1 MKRQRIYGIQSIIDE
16 LKLNGLPFTFEST
29 SLTTTIKTSEQKYYE
44 LQSAT
49 ILNKFE
55 LQLIKKTQA
64 DASALDLDTFPTFT
78 SADVAYINKAN
89 IKRGQTLKGEFIE
102 IDLTQAY
109 WNCALLNNIIS
120 ENTYLYANNPKISK
134 KARLIALGTLAKCT
148 RTIEYDGQKYIGR
161 PVEMEAPT
169 AKLFYLCCK
178 DVADFMQHLGR
189 EAGSDFIFYWVDAIF
204 LKKGDASKYA
214 EIYLKLLHA
223 DLIKENPIFNKKFYS
238 IYNIQKIRRNKNKY
252 VVYSQDHKNNVREF
266 NFQKTKKPLYL

>member
-1 MKRQRIYGIQSIIDE
+1 MKRQRIYRIQSIIDE
-16 LKLNGLPFTFEST
+16 LKLNNVPFTFEST
-29 SLTTTIKTSEQKYYE
+29 SLTTTITTQEQKYYE

-64 DASALDLDTFPTFT
+64 DAAALDMDIFPTYT
-78 SADVAYINKAN
+78 SKDIAYINKAN
-89 IKRGQTLKGEFIE
+89 IKRGETLKGEFIE
-102 IDLTQAY
+102 IDLTAAY
-109 WNCALLNNIIS
+109 WNVAFLNNIIS

-134 KARLIALGTLAKCT
+134 KARLIALGTLAKVT
-148 RTIEYDGQKYIGR
+148 NTIQYDGHKYVGR

-204 LKKGDASKYA
+204 LKKGEASRYA
-214 EIYLKLLHA
+214 EHYLKLLHA

-238 IYNIQKIRRNKNKY
+238 IYNCQKIRRNKNKY
-252 VVYSQDHKNNVREF
+252 VVYSTDHKTNVREF
-266 NFQKTKKPLYL
+266 NFQKTKKPILL

>member
-1 MKRQRIYGIQSIIDE
+1 MKRQRIYGIQKIIDE
-16 LKLNGLPFTFEST
+16 LKLNSIPFTFEST

-55 LQLIKKTQA
+55 LQLIKKTQV
-64 DASALDLDTFPTFT
+64 DANALNLDDFPTYT
-78 SADVAYINKAN
+78 SKDVAYINKAN
-89 IKRGQTLKGEFIE
+89 IKRGETLKGEFIE

-109 WNCALLNNIIS
+109 WNVAFLNNIIS
-120 ENTYLYANNPKISK
+120 EQTYIYANNPKISK
-134 KARLIALGTLAKCT
+134 KARLIALGTLAKVT
-148 RTIEYDGQKYIGR
+148 NTIEYDGQRYVGR
-161 PVEMEAPT
+161 PVEVEAPT

-189 EAGSDFIFYWVDAIF
+189 EAQKDFIFYWVDAIF
-204 LKKGDASKYA
+204 MKKGDASKYA

-223 DLIKENPIFNKKFYS
+223 DLIKENPIFAPKFYS

-252 VVYSQDHKNNVREF
+252 VIYSNEHKTKVREF
-266 NFQKTKKPLYL
+266 NFTKNKKPILL